1 MYRMAAVEAD
11 EMRDATRKELAQ
23 IRQNTFDYLDNV
35 MGQVDRYLGDVV
47 NDMRLERAELNKHR

>member
-1 MYRMAAVEAD
+1 MAAVEAD
-11 EMRDATRKELAQ
+11 EMRDATRKELTQ
-23 IRQNTFDYLDNV
+23 IRQKTFDYLDNV

>member
-1 MYRMAAVEAD
+1 MAAVEAD